1 MPFGIAS
8 GERIDRQAPADEAM
22 IAPDIPRAAF
32 AAPANGGGYPARMS
46 ASSASDRLARAV
58 SILGHPL
65 LVLPAALMLPAALRG
80 GDPRTLQAAFAG
92 FALFAAM
99 VMGWSWWQVRR
110 GRWAHV
116 DASRQSERRS
126 LNRILLVLIGLGALL
141 AWRALPSPDLA
152 LALALSAGIVAVAIL
167 TAHWC
172 KLSLHIAFAVYA
184 AGLLWPQGGWA
195 IAACCAFAA
204 GIAWSRLQL
213 SRHRPRDLIAGAA
226 AGLLA
231 AIVYWLA
238 LPMLRASS

>member
-1 MPFGIAS
+1 
-8 GERIDRQAPADEAM
+8 
-22 IAPDIPRAAF
+22 
-32 AAPANGGGYPARMS
+32 MS

-92 FALFAAM
+92 FALFAAL

-116 DASRQSERRS
+116 DASQQSERRS
-126 LNRILLVLIGLGALL
+126 LNRTLLVLIGLGALL
-141 AWRALPSPDLA
+141 AWRALPSPELA
-152 LALALSAGIVAVAIL
+152 VALALSACIVAVALL
-167 TAHWC
+167 TVRWC
-172 KLSLHIAFAVYA
+172 KLSLHLAFAVYA
-184 AGLLWPQGGWA
+184 TGLLWPQGGWA

-204 GIAWSRLQL
+204 GVAWSRLRL
-213 SRHRPRDLIAGAA
+213 SRHRPRDLVAGAA

-238 LPMLRASS
+238 LHMLRASA